1 MERQDAPFV
10 LDLPDGYEVR
20 EATDGDAEA
29 VASVYAAAYPAGTE
43 YPLVEERAVRKSLLE
58 NESTRAF
65 VIESEEGVRAVAA
78 IEYNSLDEGHAQVCK
93 LAVEPS
99 AQGMGLGRALLKHR
113 VNVLE
118 TDANFSGVIYAGAI
132 TSHPASQHN
141 LLARGF
147 APFSFHRHFQGRYFS
162 GESESE
168 VLMLYTDSIE
178 YDERTVYVP
187 AAYRHVVERTLSQAS
202 LDLLGRTLEITE
214 GTTSPGID
222 PDWLEME
229 VSHGREFL
237 WEVTTG
243 EESWAETKAEL
254 LAAIDGKETHV
265 MVPIDANAREL
276 WGLYGALSSSG
287 LEPAGF
293 LPDWLVRDGEKRD
306 AFVFQY
312 DPDDTPAEVQVVDE
326 VKGLLDVVGV
336 EYRVLEDHER
346 YWTLEL

>member
-20 EATDGDAEA
+20 EATDGDAKA
-29 VASVYAAAYPAGTE
+29 IASVYAAAYPAGTE
-43 YPLVEERAVRKSLLE
+43 YPLVEERSVRTDLLE

-65 VIESEEGVRAVAA
+65 VIESKEGVRAVAA
-78 IEYNSLDEGHAQVCK
+78 IEYNSLEEGHAQVCK

-99 AQGMGLGRALLKHR
+99 AQGRGLGRALLKHR
-113 VNVLE
+113 VNVLV
-118 TDANFSGVIYAGAI
+118 TDEDFSGVIYAGAI

-187 AAYRHVVERTLSQAS
+187 EEYRHIVERTLSQAS
-202 LDLLGRTLEITE
+202 LDLLGRNLEITE
-214 GTTSPGID
+214 GTTSPGIG
-222 PDWLEME
+222 PDWLETE
-229 VSHGREFL
+229 VTHGRGFL

-243 EESWAETKAEL
+243 EEAWAETKVEL

-312 DPDDTPAEVQVVDE
+312 DPEDAPAKVAVVDE
-326 VKGLLDVVGV
+326 VKGLLDVLGV
-336 EYRVLEDHER
+336 EYRVLEDHDR
-346 YWTLEL
+346 YWTLEV